1 MAGGREVFSRKFL
14 NFVIMVS
21 ELKSAV
27 KKAEKLSSK
36 DQKAVAKIILDE
48 LAWNHSLA
56 VSQRQLS
63 ILAQEAKAEY
73 KKGAT
78 KSLEL

>member
-1 MAGGREVFSRKFL
+1 
-14 NFVIMVS
+14 MVS
-21 ELKSAV
+21 ELKNAV
-27 KKAEKLSSK
+27 KKAEKLSNK

-48 LAWNHSLA
+48 LAW
-56 VSQRQLS
+56 SQSFATSQKQLS
-63 ILAQEAKAEY
+63 RLAEEAIVEY

>member
-1 MAGGREVFSRKFL
+1 
-14 NFVIMVS
+14 MVL
-21 ELKSAV
+21 ELKNAV

-48 LAWNHSLA
+48 LAWNQLFATSQKQISNLA
-56 VSQRQLS
+56 H
-63 ILAQEAKAEY
+63 EALAEY